1 MKAKRVGA
9 AARRA
14 GERGAALVTS
24 LLVSMLMLAAGGA
37 LLLTTGLTAAN
48 AIDATSEAQAYYAA
62 EAGLH
67 SALSVV
73 RGNVAPRVGLNLPV
87 GAKVKNDLR
96 MINFLASSN
105 LPGDA
110 ATAAGTARLSGW
122 LPYNGTALNSRVPV
136 SVDAGNNLF
145 YQVAVSDPDDPARA
159 KLNDATL
166 VPPYMPR
173 RLILT
178 ATGFGPKGSVKQMQM
193 LLRPPLGLEVPGA
206 VTLRGKTGGG
216 SGNLFFD
223 LGTSNG
229 RTFLNGGSGK
239 PVFVTTNG
247 GDEGTVT
254 TWIDGD
260 DKSKTAFSTPHTGNT
275 AGGTAVLPEFLS
287 SPATT
292 EQFIQDM
299 KALDTPDDN
308 ITVVEGDCDVP
319 NGTGILLCTGEVRA
333 GGGSDFRGIVLALGG
348 GSLLWK
354 GDGSITGA
362 IFVVKYDRAT
372 LTDYDAPSLHLKG
385 AGKSNITYS
394 QTGIDEQLGQFP
406 IRIMGMVE
414 N

>member
-1 MKAKRVGA
+1 M
-9 AARRA
+9 
-14 GERGAALVTS
+14 TS

-62 EAGLH
+62 ESGLQ
-67 SALSVV
+67 SALSVL

-87 GAKVKNDLR
+87 GARIRNDLR
-96 MINFLASSN
+96 MVNSLASSN
-105 LPGDA
+105 LPTDIANNPDNNTTTIDGI
-110 ATAAGTARLSGW
+110 ARLSGW
-122 LPYNGTALNSRVPV
+122 LPYNGTTLNARVPV
-136 SVDAGNNLF
+136 SGDAGNNLF
-145 YQVAVSDPDDPARA
+145 YQVTVSDPDDLDRA
-159 KLNDATL
+159 KINDATL
-166 VPPYMPR
+166 APPYKPR
-173 RLILT
+173 RLIVT

-206 VTLRGKTGGG
+206 VTLRGKTSGG
-216 SGNLFFD
+216 SGDLFFD
-223 LGTSNG
+223 LGNSNG

-260 DKSKTAFSTPHTGNT
+260 DKSKTEFSDPNTGNT
-275 AGGTAVLPEFLS
+275 ATGTAVLPEFLS
-287 SPATT
+287 SPAAT

-308 ITVVEGDCDVP
+308 ITIVEGDCDLP
-319 NGTGILLCTGEVRA
+319 GGSGILLCTGEVKA
-333 GGGSDFRGIVLALGG
+333 GGGSDFRGILLALGG
-348 GSLLWK
+348 GSILWK

-362 IFVVKYDRAT
+362 VFVVKYNRTT

-394 QTGIDEQLGQFP
+394 QTGIDEQLSQFP
-406 IRIMGMVE
+406 IRILGMVE